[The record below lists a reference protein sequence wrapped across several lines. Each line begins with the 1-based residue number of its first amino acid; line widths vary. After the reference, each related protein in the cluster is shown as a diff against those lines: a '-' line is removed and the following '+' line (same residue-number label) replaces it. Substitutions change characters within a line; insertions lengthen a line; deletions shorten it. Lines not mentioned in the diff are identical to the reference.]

1 MRYNLQTNLMKIA
14 GWKNWLI
21 TSMKINLVLLVVIKT
36 VVTSVARTVI
46 TCSIITPNKLMSPIK
61 GKEVHTLTTK
71 NKWSIPHSPKL
82 PSYKIKNIQ
91 SAGLEIMIING
102 SLETLQ
108 VALKSINYNEIR
120 LSQLRKS
127 RLLI

>member
-1 MRYNLQTNLMKIA
+1 MKIV

-21 TSMKINLVLLVVIKT
+21 TSMKINLLLLVVIKI
-36 VVTSVARTVI
+36 VVTLVARIVI
-46 TCSIITPNKLMSPIK
+46 TCSIITPSKRMSPIK
-61 GKEVHTLTTK
+61 GKEVRTLTTK

-82 PSYKIKNIQ
+82 TSYKIKNTL

-108 VALKSINYNEIR
+108 VALKSISYNEIC
-120 LSQLRKS
+120 LR
-127 RLLI
+127 